1 MSSVERFQNHGAIFG
16 SDVPVAL
23 GIVYWPLGI
32 VYGYAGF
39 WLQDVARIL

>member
-1 MSSVERFQNHGAIFG
+1 MASVERFQNDGAIFG

-23 GIVYWPLGI
+23 GIVCWPLGI
-32 VYGYAGF
+32 VYRYTGF